1 MAYEE
6 VPSGSL
12 RRFRPATGAFW
23 SSMTPENQ
31 AREKPAKKPLPKKT
45 LAMRAGNLL
54 CSSRFSPREAPKPSR
69 QKQILAVNHL
79 RHSRHSHPPTMK
91 NLVHPTNKSSV
102 CNLTAPL
109 MKAAVL
115 SLLLASSSTVL
126 AGTTA
131 LIDMGRTNNTT
142 DTLNGVT
149 YNNLSIPGGAPDTG
163 AVPIVLNG
171 AEASAEPALLVDT
184 SNIPLGWSIT
194 LELVSTGT
202 SGEWGSNGGSVA
214 SPFPASL
221 GSIATTALEDNLY
234 INRNKRGRITFASL
248 NDGSRYTIQVYS
260 NETSNQGNASMSF
273 EPFTGSGAN
282 FITTAIDARNN
293 GTEVV
298 QWEELSPE
306 GGEIAFDL
314 QAAREGWINFVSIEE
329 VSEPVGSIQL
339 TVTPSSSNLGS
350 FDFDWNSRDGK
361 VYDLVSNTDLSTSPD
376 TWPVWE
382 GRANI
387 VSTGTNILLDGIPG
401 GGAKRFFAV
410 IEKDP
415 SPAPIE

>member
-1 MAYEE
+1 
-6 VPSGSL
+6 
-12 RRFRPATGAFW
+12 
-23 SSMTPENQ
+23 
-31 AREKPAKKPLPKKT
+31 
-45 LAMRAGNLL
+45 
-54 CSSRFSPREAPKPSR
+54 
-69 QKQILAVNHL
+69 
-79 RHSRHSHPPTMK
+79 
-91 NLVHPTNKSSV
+91 
-102 CNLTAPL
+102 

-376 TWPVWE
+376 TWLVWE

-387 VSTGTNILLDGIPG
+387 VSTGSNILLDGIPG

-415 SPAPIE
+415 PPAPIE